1 MCQLVSISHTLQ
13 VSLPPVPTH
22 TQRPAVQR
30 MDRVPR
36 LAHQLRNIMY
46 RSEEGH
52 GMGGLVYRHDPPFRE
67 MIIPPDQEEY
77 DPTSE
82 HRLGEQEQH

>member
-13 VSLPPVPTH
+13 ASLPPVPT
-22 TQRPAVQR
+22 QRPAVQH

-36 LAHQLRNIMY
+36 LAHQLRDIMY

-52 GMGGLVYRHDPPFRE
+52 DMEGLLYRQDASFRE
-67 MIIPPDQEEY
+67 MIIPPDQEY

>member
-1 MCQLVSISHTLQ
+1 MFVSISQ
-13 VSLPPVPTH
+13 PPQESLPPVPAR
-22 TQRPAVQR
+22 TQRPAVHHR
-30 MDRVPR
+30 ERVPR
-36 LAHQLRNIMY
+36 LAHQLRDILY

-52 GMGGLVYRHDPPFRE
+52 DMEGLVYRQDPPFRE
-67 MIIPPDQEEY
+67 MIIPPGQEY